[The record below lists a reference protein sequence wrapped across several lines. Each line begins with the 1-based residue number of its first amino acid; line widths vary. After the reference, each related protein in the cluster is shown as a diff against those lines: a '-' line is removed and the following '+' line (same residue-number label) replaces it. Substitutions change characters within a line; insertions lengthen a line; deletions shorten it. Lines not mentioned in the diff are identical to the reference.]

1 MKKRIYYNMENE
13 KKDLTFTGE
22 VIIIT
27 LFTIGVSAFIGPW
40 FLLVGIFIILARLY
54 EHWKE

>member
-1 MKKRIYYNMENE
+1 MENE

-22 VIIIT
+22 LIIIT

-40 FLLVGIFIILARLY
+40 FLIVGIFIILARLY